1 MEVIKAICLTRGENS
16 TFNKWDQIG
25 IKYLKNLHQHCDR
38 CQYQLLTL
46 NPLEIALK
54 ALVITK

>member
-1 MEVIKAICLTRGENS
+1 MKAICLPTGE
-16 TFNKWDQIG
+16 TIEHNKWDQIG